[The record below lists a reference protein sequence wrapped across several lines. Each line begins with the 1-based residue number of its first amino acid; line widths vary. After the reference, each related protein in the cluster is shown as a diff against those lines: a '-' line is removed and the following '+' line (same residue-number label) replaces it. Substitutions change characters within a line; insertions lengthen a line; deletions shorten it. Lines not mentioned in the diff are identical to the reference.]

1 MKIKKRLVS
10 WLLSGAMLL
19 SMVPAAVMAQG
30 PAIMPFSLM
39 PLKEV
44 HCTLDLTGYFPEELA
59 EMPVRDVLTKMTEQ
73 NSGTAVFTE
82 ADLSGITELSWNSN
96 YLNNDDFVV
105 TSVDGTMDLLLEDA
119 YTNMVYLE
127 LIVGKADQLDA
138 ARTRYLVNV
147 SVSPSNDAVWDASV
161 TTAGDP
167 AELVRVY
174 SDYLSDNT
182 YNDYY
187 EYQLRV
193 NEDQW
198 KKTETSLLKL
208 DWKTA
213 FQSRQDLTVTVYDGY
228 YATEAELEADA
239 YKVDVTAQ
247 IWGSNATGYE
257 ADYSYKSNYE
267 DMQSFTVVIKKTVS
281 QDLKQTAYTI
291 SSDTELVTE
300 NAPATQQTILVQP
313 FVTRMY
319 GATASIWAQGVY
331 RKVQTEY
338 SEYFEYAAQNSN
350 YEWTDGMEHQTYVLE
365 SGLSANENYYLTM
378 QMNHPD
384 DPSTSDNGIDYV
396 QYAVVGKYDTI
407 EAVKQQ
413 LDIKDQLFAK
423 DKGDGYY
430 GNFKTGK
437 VFTIVDTDDELHYIK
452 ISVVDGPEI
461 PEAPDP
467 LSQDTYFRAQGAS
480 GCNAYVMSYMDDSYY
495 YNGYQ
500 TVFILN
506 TDKTSVAAE
515 TITPTFYTGPKVKMS
530 ASTDNSSTTPQE
542 SGVTALPFDSG
553 KAIAYSASAENAQNL
568 KNYWVTYVTQH
579 TGGAKLFVNAT
590 NNPDHYNEDDKPVRE
605 IFLDDAHDYH
615 HDIFLANIGD
625 APLNGLTVTLSD
637 DAQNIALDEY
647 WTIGDTKTLA
657 AFTTTDTRD
666 SENNWVNYGEI
677 ANVAKIRLVPIEGQ
691 MGAISGTLTISAD
704 GQEPVEIELTGIA
717 GIPKITTESLR
728 EGVKYVPY
736 SSVIQTN
743 NMNASDAIT
752 FTLDIGDLP
761 EGIELKPNGEL
772 YGVPKEYGEFPIT
785 VTASYKGV
793 EGASDTKEF
802 TLTILDNTNENVLN
816 ATDAGY
822 ELSEK
827 VPDSVDGTTDQI
839 FESEGE
845 LMEFQDFW
853 LDGEKLQ
860 EGVDYLAEEGST
872 KITIYAQ
879 TFKNAG
885 NGTHTIA
892 AEFRV
897 NNNIQGELKRA
908 AQNVSVSTGGGGSTS
923 SGGGSTSSGGGS
935 STPTQPVKPSYSLDT
950 NVTFDNGSVVFSKSS
965 AKEGETVTFTVRPD
979 KGYATEKVQIFDK
992 NGKEVKVTFDGS
1004 KYSFIMPAS
1013 KITVKASFAKLP
1025 DQVEGQPFTDILE
1038 GNWYND
1044 AVVYVYENGIM
1055 HGTAANK
1062 FSPNSTSARAMVI
1075 MTLYNMAGRPETAGH
1090 PFVDVPED
1098 AYYADAA
1105 AWAYA
1110 NGIANGVGNGLLAPE
1125 NAVSREQM
1133 AMLLYRYAKLMGL
1146 DTAVL
1151 GDLTK
1156 FADNQKV
1163 SSYALEAML
1172 WANGVGII
1180 MGEGNYLN
1188 PADTATRA
1196 ELATMLMRFD
1206 MLIKNQ

>member
-1 MKIKKRLVS
+1 MKVQKRLVS
-10 WLLSGAMLL
+10 WLLFGAMLL
-19 SMVPAAVMAQG
+19 SMVPATVMAQG
-30 PAIMPFSLM
+30 AEIMPFSLM

-44 HCTLDLTGYFPEELA
+44 RCNLDLTGYFPEELA
-59 EMPVRDVLTKMTEQ
+59 EMPVRDVLTKMTKQ
-73 NSGTAVFTE
+73 NSGETVFS
-82 ADLSGITELSWNSN
+82 DLSGITELSWNPD
-96 YLNNDDFVV
+96 YRDNDDLVV
-105 TSVDGTMDLLLEDA
+105 TSVDGTMDLLPEEA
-119 YTNMVYLE
+119 YTNTVYLE
-127 LIVGKADQLDA
+127 LIVGKADQLDTT
-138 ARTRYLVNV
+138 RTRYLVNV
-147 SVSPSNDAVWDASV
+147 SVSPSTDAVWEAAV
-161 TTAGDP
+161 TTSGDP
-167 AELVRVY
+167 AESVKVY
-174 SDYLSDNT
+174 SDYLSDTT

-193 NEDQW
+193 NEEQW
-198 KKTETSLLKL
+198 KKTETSVLKL
-208 DWKTA
+208 DWNTA
-213 FQSRQDLTVTVYDGY
+213 FQRRQDLTVTVYEGY

-239 YKVDVTAQ
+239 GKVDVTAQ
-247 IWGSNATGYE
+247 IWGSSATGYE

-267 DMQSFTVVIKKTVS
+267 DMPSFTVAVS
-281 QDLKQTAYTI
+281 RSYTI
-291 SSDTELVTE
+291 NDDTELV
-300 NAPATQQTILVQP
+300 PVLVQP

-319 GATASIWAQGVY
+319 GASANIWAQGVY
-331 RKVQTEY
+331 RKTQTEHY
-338 SEYFEYAAQNSN
+338 VRYEYAAQDSPS
-350 YEWTDGMEHQTYVLE
+350 EWTDGMEHQTYVLK

-384 DPSTSDNGIDYV
+384 DPSTADNGIDYV
-396 QYAVVGKYDTI
+396 QYAVVGKYDTM
-407 EAVKQQ
+407 EAVQQ
-413 LDIKDQLFAK
+413 QPDIKDQLFAT
-423 DKGDGYY
+423 DRDNSYC
-430 GNFKTGK
+430 GNFKNGT
-437 VFTIVDTDDELHYIK
+437 VFTIVDTDNEIHYIK
-452 ISVVDGPEI
+452 ISVMDGPDM

-467 LSQDTYFRAQGAS
+467 LSEDTYFRAQNAN
-480 GCNAYVMSYMDDSYY
+480 GCSSYVMSYMDDSYY

-506 TDKTSVAAE
+506 STDDTPVTAQ
-515 TITPTFYTGPKVKMS
+515 TITPTFYAGPKVKMS
-530 ASTDNSSTTPQE
+530 ASTDDSSTIPQE
-542 SGVTALPFDSG
+542 SGVSQVPFESG
-553 KAIAYSASAENAQNL
+553 KPIAYSASAENQQHL

-590 NNPDHYNEDDKPVRE
+590 NNPDHYNEEGKPVRE
-605 IFLDDAHDYH
+605 VFLDDAHDYH

-625 APLNGLTVTLSD
+625 KPLNGLTVTLSA

-657 AFTTTDTRD
+657 AFTTTDAKD
-666 SENNWVNYGEI
+666 PENNGVYYGEL
-677 ANVAKIRLVPIEGQ
+677 ANVAKIRLIPMEGQ
-691 MGAISGTLTISAD
+691 VGPISGTLTIRAE

-717 GIPKITTESLR
+717 GVPKITTESLR

-752 FTLDIGDLP
+752 FTLTSGQLP
-761 EGIELKPNGEL
+761 EGITLKPNGEL

-785 VTASYKGV
+785 VTASYEGV
-793 EGASDTKEF
+793 EGAADSKAF
-802 TLTILDNTNENVLN
+802 TLKILDNTNENVFN

-827 VPDSVDGTTDQI
+827 VPDTVDGTTDQI
-839 FESEGE
+839 FESEGK

-897 NNNIQGELKRA
+897 NNNVQGELKRA
-908 AQNVSVSTGGGGSTS
+908 AQNVSVSTGGGGSSS
-923 SGGGSTSSGGGS
+923 SGGGG

-950 NVTFDNGSVVFSKSS
+950 NVTFDNGSVVFSQNS

-992 NGKEVKVTFDGS
+992 NGKEIKVTFDGA
-1004 KYSFIMPAS
+1004 KYKFTMPAS
-1013 KITVKASFAKLP
+1013 KITVKASFVKLP

-1055 HGTAANK
+1055 HGTAADK
-1062 FSPNSTSARAMVI
+1062 FSPNRTSDRGMVI
-1075 MTLYNMAGRPETAGH
+1075 MTLYNMAGRPAAGEH
-1090 PFVDVPED
+1090 PFTDVAED
-1098 AYYADAA
+1098 AYYADAI
-1105 AWAYA
+1105 AWAYE
-1110 NGIANGVGNGLLAPE
+1110 NGIASGIGNNLFAPE
-1125 NAVSREQM
+1125 HAVSREQL
-1133 AMLLYRYAKLMGL
+1133 AMLLYHYAKFLGM
-1146 DTAVL
+1146 DTSAL

-1156 FADNQKV
+1156 FTDHNQV

-1172 WANGVGII
+1172 WANGAGII
-1180 MGEGNYLN
+1180 SGNGNYLE
-1188 PADTATRA
+1188 PAGKATRA

-1206 MLIKNQ
+1206 LLLKNQ